1 MARGY
6 SWAMDQIHAVAVTRT
21 TAVTMLV
28 LNLLS
33 YQGTPQ
39 VVLLEE
45 EKACPLCPL
54 HYFLGIPSTPQL
66 RKRSS
71 FQLNSKPSFNSS
83 ISTSIV
89 VL

>member
-28 LNLLS
+28 LNLLG

-45 EKACPLCPL
+45 EKACPL